1 MIKNIL
7 NLKGVTELTKN
18 EKRSIAGGLA
28 CVDGVCPRP
37 GTYCCYAG
45 GGGDGLCRLNSQ
57 ACFE

>member
-28 CVDGVCPRP
+28 CVGGVCPKP
-37 GTYCCYAG
+37 GNYCCYAG
-45 GGGDGLCRLNSQ
+45 SDEGICRLPTQ
-57 ACFE
+57 GCF

>member
-18 EKRSIAGGLA
+18 EKRSITGGLA

-37 GTYCCYAG
+37 GAICCRTG
-45 GGGDGLCRLNSQ
+45 NFEGLCRLASQ
-57 ACFE
+57 GCF